1 VFGVTATTAL
11 GNTSA
16 TLGFAE
22 QEEKRNKAKE
32 FIRTTLLRHGVVDFD
47 PVTLDPSTDGM
58 KQQFFPENTNGGKG
72 DKLHPIELAIKLWP
86 IALT

>member
-1 VFGVTATTAL
+1 VFGVTVTTAL

-47 PVTLDPSTDGM
+47 PVTLDPSTEGM